1 MLKGAQ
7 KKMYVVK
14 MGEDSLFEEAYFV
27 LKRDPVS
34 VQGKDM
40 VSEATRI
47 IRQSAAGAQDVTA
60 APKKWPWQV
69 LVSFV
74 CGLLTGGGVVAAIC
88 LLL

>member
-27 LKRDPVS
+27 LKRDIVA

-47 IRQSAAGAQDVTA
+47 IRQSAGGQAMQS
-60 APKKWPWQV
+60 APKKLSWQA
-69 LVSFV
+69 FV
-74 CGLLTGGGVVAAIC
+74 GFACGLLTGGGVAAAIC

>member
-47 IRQSAAGAQDVTA
+47 IRQSAGAQDETA

-69 LVSFV
+69 LVSFA
-74 CGLLTGGGVVAAIC
+74 CGLLTGGGVACAIC